1 MHERAGPLPSA
12 NPDARSAKGRRVSAA
27 RLADLIAA
35 LRAGRGF
42 AHKRDIA
49 AVLQRLDAAA
59 PGGVPNG
66 DDCAVLP
73 LPAGQGYQ
81 LLAIEGLV
89 PEFVQALPWFA
100 GYSAVMVNLSD
111 IAAMGGRPL
120 GVVDALWARGEPQ
133 AAELIAGMRA
143 AAQRYGVPLLGGHTN
158 LRASQ
163 DQLAVAVLGHAQRL
177 ITSFDACPGDRVLVA
192 VDLRGAWQ
200 QSFPFW
206 NASTEADPAALRAD
220 LALLPELAEA
230 GLVHAGKDISMA
242 GVLGSLLMLL
252 ECSGVGARIDLA
264 RLPRPACVP
273 DWADPSDEA
282 LAALLRW
289 LNAFPSYGYVLA
301 ARPQHATQVAARFAA
316 RGIACADVGA
326 IEPGHA
332 LQLQLQGATQT
343 LWNLADEPF
352 IGAAPLH
359 GDRAAER
366 AA

>member
-1 MHERAGPLPSA
+1 M
-12 NPDARSAKGRRVSAA
+12 SAA
-27 RLADLIAA
+27 RLAELISA

-49 AVLQRLDAAA
+49 AVLRRLDDAA

-73 LPAGQGYQ
+73 LPAGQGWQ

-89 PEFVQALPWFA
+89 PDFVQALPWFA

-133 AAELIAGMRA
+133 AADLIAGMRA

-158 LRASQ
+158 LRAAH

-177 ITSFDACPGDRVLVA
+177 ITSFDARPGDRVLVA

-200 QSFPFW
+200 QDFPFW
-206 NASTEADPAALRAD
+206 NASTEADAPTLRAD

-230 GLVHAGKDISMA
+230 GLVDAGKDISMA

-252 ECSGVGARIDLA
+252 ECSGVGARVDLA
-264 RLPRPACVP
+264 RLPRPGCVP
-273 DWADPSDEA
+273 EWTATGDVA
-282 LAALLRW
+282 LPALLRW
-289 LNAFPSYGYVLA
+289 LNAFPSYGYVFAVRPRHA
-301 ARPQHATQVAARFAA
+301 APVTARFAA
-316 RGIACADVGA
+316 RGIACADVGS

-332 LQLQLQGATQT
+332 LRLQLHDATQT
-343 LWNLADEPF
+343 LWDLADEAF
-352 IGAAPLH
+352 IGAAPARIH
-359 GDRAAER
+359 PAREQAA
-366 AA
+366 

>member
-1 MHERAGPLPSA
+1 
-12 NPDARSAKGRRVSAA
+12 VSAA
-27 RLADLIAA
+27 RLAELIAA
-35 LRAGRGF
+35 LRGGRGF

-89 PEFVQALPWFA
+89 PDFVQAMPWFA

-111 IAAMGGRPL
+111 IAAMGGRAL

-133 AAELIAGMRA
+133 AAELIAGMQA

-177 ITSFDACPGDRVLVA
+177 ITSFDARPGDRVLVA

-200 QSFPFW
+200 QPFPFW

-220 LALLPELAEA
+220 LALLPALAEA

-252 ECSGVGARIDLA
+252 ECSAVGACIDLQ

-273 DWADPSDEA
+273 GWADAGNDA
-282 LAALLRW
+282 LPALLRW

-301 ARPQHATQVAARFAA
+301 ARRRHAAQVAARFAA

-326 IEPGHA
+326 IDAGHA
-332 LQLQLQGATQT
+332 LRLQLQDAQQV
-343 LWNLADEPF
+343 LWDLAEEPF
-352 IGAAPLH
+352 IGATPRC
-359 GDRAAER
+359 GDPHMEQAA
-366 AA
+366 